1 MGNCGNDHDS
11 CGCGCGEEEK
21 DLITL
26 EFDDG
31 VELECEVL
39 GIFEFEKKE
48 YIALLPTDGSDDVYI
63 YGYKELD
70 EEDIELV
77 DIEDQDEFKRVADEF
92 EKMVCEEDEEEK

>member
-1 MGNCGNDHDS
+1 MGNCGNDHDA

-21 DLITL
+21 DFITL
-26 EFDDG
+26 EFEDG
-31 VELECEVL
+31 EDLECEVL
-39 GIFEFEKKE
+39 GVFEFEGKE

-77 DIEDQDEFKRVADEF
+77 DITDEAEFKKVADEF
-92 EKMVCEEDEEEK
+92 ERMVCAEE